1 MTTLFRH
8 EALEAQLDHA
18 DGQIVLARSTPIGY
32 LAVGS
37 GSIALLILAL
47 LFFGE
52 YTKRTA
58 SIGLLVPSAG
68 AIRVIPPIAGGI
80 LEAHIEEGQFVHKGD
95 VLFVLGDSR
104 SALLG
109 ETSMNLA
116 ETVSHNI
123 RRKRQELERSR
134 DHEQLT
140 ASHIRRGQSSK
151 IEKLTLELGQ
161 TEREIALCG
170 SRVSTAR
177 QNLDRYRALVQS
189 SFVSAQAV
197 QQKEDELADAE
208 ARLLGVERART
219 SLQNEIGLSE
229 NEIRLAVSRE
239 STRMAE
245 IDRDLAGL
253 DQELAESTARYRYEI
268 TAPADGIVTTILAQ
282 PGQVAT
288 NQQPIAT
295 LLPAGS
301 ALEAQLFIPSKV
313 AGFIEKG
320 QKVRLRFQAYPYQ
333 KFGQYDGVVSQV
345 SRSQI
350 EPGDLPSTLPFPPT
364 QAREGLY
371 RISVK
376 LQSQSILAYGKS
388 MSLVAGMIVDADIE
402 QDTRSLIE
410 WVLEP
415 LYALRG
421 KLH

>member
-8 EALEAQLDHA
+8 EALEAQFDHA

-80 LEAHIEEGQFVHKGD
+80 LEAHIKEGQFVHKGD